1 MGLLAKSVGQYVNG
15 KGNLVYRY
23 IVTGSKAD
31 IERYEELQGVE
42 FLRHDEKTGAPLYFS
57 SKSLGAQ
64 CPLVFT
70 QNDKIVPDFSE
81 LNHLASLS
89 AQFANT
95 PLGAEIARAAA
106 QKLVGD
112 ITGKGRST
120 SSAPVADVAEA
131 PVLEDDADVT
141 EAPILDGA
149 DVTESNAITD
159 PLLMESNDTTE
170 APAPRSAGRRPK
182 DN

>member
-1 MGLLAKSVGQYVNG
+1 MALLAKSVGQYVNG

-31 IERYEELQGVE
+31 IERYEELQGPE
-42 FLRHDEKTGAPLYFS
+42 FLRHDEKTGSPLYFS

-89 AQFANT
+89 AQFADT

-120 SSAPVADVAEA
+120 SSAPVADITDT
-131 PVLEDDADVT
+131 PV
-141 EAPILDGA
+141 LDGA
-149 DVTESNAITD
+149 DVTEAPVLDGTDVTAEDAITD
-159 PLLMESNDTTE
+159 PLLTDTDDNTQ
-170 APAPRSAGRRPK
+170 AQPRSAGRRPK

>member
-70 QNDKIVPDFSE
+70 QHDKIVPDFSE

-149 DVTESNAITD
+149 DVTESD
-159 PLLMESNDTTE
+159 DTTE

>member
-1 MGLLAKSVGQYVNG
+1 MALLAKSVGQYVNG

-31 IERYEELQGVE
+31 IERYEELQGPE
-42 FLRHDEKTGAPLYFS
+42 FLRHDEKTGSPLYFS

-89 AQFANT
+89 AQFADT

-120 SSAPVADVAEA
+120 SSAPVADITDT
-131 PVLEDDADVT
+131 PVLDDDADDT
-141 EAPILDGA
+141 
-149 DVTESNAITD
+149 DVTAEDAITD
-159 PLLMESNDTTE
+159 PLLTDTDDNTQ
-170 APAPRSAGRRPK
+170 AQPRSAGRRPK